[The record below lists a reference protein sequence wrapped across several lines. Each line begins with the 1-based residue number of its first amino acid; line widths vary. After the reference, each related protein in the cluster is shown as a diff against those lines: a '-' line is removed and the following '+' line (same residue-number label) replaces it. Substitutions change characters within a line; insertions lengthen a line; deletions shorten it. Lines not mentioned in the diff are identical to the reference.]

1 MLRLILNYSLIF
13 SSLLIFVSLFFSKM
27 SYWGLSEKKE
37 IIQLLNQDLKE
48 INMNI
53 EDIENFIKLY
63 NENNLDFKESLIKKE
78 LFLKSEN
85 EKVIFY

>member
-1 MLRLILNYSLIF
+1 M
-13 SSLLIFVSLFFSKM
+13 
-27 SYWGLSEKKE
+27 SEKKE
-37 IIQLLNQDLKE
+37 RIQLLNQDLKE
-48 INMNI
+48 ININI
-53 EDIENFIKLY
+53 EDVENFINLY